1 MAGRPA
7 VRPRMLFEIAQLGIK
22 GLIFIMFAEIEM
34 IFNAKRS
41 LFTGDGIGRE
51 ENILSFY

>member
-1 MAGRPA
+1 
-7 VRPRMLFEIAQLGIK
+7 MLFEIAQLGIK
-22 GLIFIMFAEIEM
+22 GLIFFMFAEIEM